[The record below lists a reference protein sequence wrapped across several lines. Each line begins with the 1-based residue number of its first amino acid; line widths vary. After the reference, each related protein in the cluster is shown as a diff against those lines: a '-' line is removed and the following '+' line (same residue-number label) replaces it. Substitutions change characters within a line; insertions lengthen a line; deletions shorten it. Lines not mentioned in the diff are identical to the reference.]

1 MSETLILNAD
11 GQPLSQVPLSV
22 ITWQN
27 AIRLVFQGKA
37 TVLKSYDDWKIR
49 SQHLEMNVPSI
60 IIMSEQAKWSK
71 NLKYSRANVYL
82 RDNFTCQLQIT
93 GKCRDLHGKVKVTEL
108 TLDHIL
114 PKSFGGKT
122 SWMNVCTSCK
132 DCNSEKG
139 NDASIVPRKK
149 PHRPTYYEILARRKS
164 LPIHI
169 RDAEWRYYLNWP
181 DELIKVIPQPTG
193 FVNK

>member
-1 MSETLILNAD
+1 MSETLILNSD

-37 TVLKSYDDWKIR
+37 TVLKSYDDWKVR

-93 GKCRDLHGKVKVTEL
+93 GRCRDLHGKVKVTEL

-149 PHRPTYYEILARRKS
+149 PHKPTYYEILAKRKA